1 MGLDYRRNRIMWYGK
16 TFNDGNDN
24 DAPRF
29 IPVGKKPVTFIPV
42 GKEKD
47 YYEDDEGN
55 MWKKED
61 WEKFKM

>member
-1 MGLDYRRNRIMWYGK
+1 MWYGK